1 MFSQLFRF
9 ATLAKGAVAISLVA
23 GAYSTAAAN
32 VDLPENTYHSRTASA
47 VQRGEKTAEPT
58 AKPAGTTK
66 PGDTKQAEETNRP
79 EAAKKTAEP
88 GSPTTTTGELDP
100 LVKDCLAGYA
110 KAMERKQKDNPGEDF
125 EVAARHAREAC
136 ERAIVASGLG
146 AEQFWAKYRPL
157 LDARKP
163 VTKPE
168 TKPTADVEA
177 LVKECARLYGAVLA
191 LKDASPGT
199 REAAGRKASEAC
211 KAAIAA
217 SGLSAD
223 AFWAKDPSLIEH
235 LRPGSKPTEKPA
247 TTKPTEKPATVAKPT
262 AEFEQLLK
270 DCVSLYA
277 AALALKDAST
287 ETREAAGRKASE
299 ACKAAIAASG
309 LTADA
314 FWAKYRSLFEQLRAK
329 PTEKPA
335 TTKPTEKPA
344 TVAKPTAEF
353 EQLLKDCVSLYA
365 AAVALKDA
373 SPETR
378 EAAGRKASEACKAAI
393 AASGLGTDAFWVK
406 YKQLFAHE
414 K

>member
-66 PGDTKQAEETNRP
+66 PEDTKKPEETKRP

-100 LVKDCLAGYA
+100 LVKECLAWYA

-168 TKPTADVEA
+168 TKPTPDVEA
-177 LVKECARLYGAVLA
+177 LIKECARLYAAVLA
-191 LKDASPGT
+191 LKDAST
-199 REAAGRKASEAC
+199 ETHEAAGRKASEAC

-223 AFWAKDPSLIEH
+223 E
-235 LRPGSKPTEKPA
+235 
-247 TTKPTEKPATVAKPT
+247 
-262 AEFEQLLK
+262 
-270 DCVSLYA
+270 
-277 AALALKDAST
+277 
-287 ETREAAGRKASE
+287 
-299 ACKAAIAASG
+299 
-309 LTADA
+309 
-314 FWAKYRSLFEQLRAK
+314 FWAKYRSLFEHLRPVSK

-414 K
+414 N

>member
-66 PGDTKQAEETNRP
+66 PEDTKKPEETKRP

-100 LVKDCLAGYA
+100 LVKECLAWYA
-110 KAMERKQKDNPGEDF
+110 KAMERKEKDNPGEDF

-168 TKPTADVEA
+168 TKPTPDV
-177 LVKECARLYGAVLA
+177 
-191 LKDASPGT
+191 
-199 REAAGRKASEAC
+199 KA
-211 KAAIAA
+211 
-217 SGLSAD
+217 
-223 AFWAKDPSLIEH
+223 LIEEDP
-235 LRPGSKPTEKPA
+235 L
-247 TTKPTEKPATVAKPT
+247 
-262 AEFEQLLK
+262 
-270 DCVSLYA
+270 LYA
-277 AALALKDAST
+277 AVSALDAAST
-287 ETREAAGRKASE
+287 ETHAGAGPQEAD
-299 ACKAAIAASG
+299 ACKA
-309 LTADA
+309 
-314 FWAKYRSLFEQLRAK
+314 
-329 PTEKPA
+329 
-335 TTKPTEKPA
+335 TKA
-344 TVAKPTAEF
+344 
-353 EQLLKDCVSLYA
+353 
-365 AAVALKDA
+365 
-373 SPETR
+373 
-378 EAAGRKASEACKAAI
+378 
-393 AASGLGTDAFWVK
+393 
-406 YKQLFAHE
+406 
-414 K
+414 

>member
-1 MFSQLFRF
+1 MNRSPGPPRSPASRGHTGFRWKGIEEMFSQLFRF

-66 PGDTKQAEETNRP
+66 PEDTKKPEETKRP

-100 LVKDCLAGYA
+100 LVKECLAWYA

-191 LKDASPGT
+191 LKDASPET

-223 AFWAKDPSLIEH
+223 E
-235 LRPGSKPTEKPA
+235 
-247 TTKPTEKPATVAKPT
+247 
-262 AEFEQLLK
+262 
-270 DCVSLYA
+270 
-277 AALALKDAST
+277 
-287 ETREAAGRKASE
+287 
-299 ACKAAIAASG
+299 
-309 LTADA
+309 
-314 FWAKYRSLFEQLRAK
+314 FWAKYRSLFEHLR
-329 PTEKPA
+329 
-335 TTKPTEKPA
+335 TKPTEKP
-344 TVAKPTAEF
+344 TTTKPSAHIQPLVKE
-353 EQLLKDCVSLYA
+353 CARPYA
-365 AAVALKDA
+365 PAIAL
-373 SPETR
+373 T
-378 EAAGRKASEACKAAI
+378 AAGAATRARAGPKAAE
-393 AASGLGTDAFWVK
+393 T
-406 YKQLFAHE
+406 
-414 K
+414 

>member
-1 MFSQLFRF
+1 MFSHLFRL

-32 VDLPENTYHSRTASA
+32 VDLPESAYHSRTATA

-66 PGDTKQAEETNRP
+66 PEDTKKPEETKRREP
-79 EAAKKTAEP
+79 AKKTAEP

-100 LVKDCLAGYA
+100 LVKECLAWYA
-110 KAMERKQKDNPGEDF
+110 KAMERKEKDNPGEDF

-136 ERAIVASGLG
+136 DRAIASSGLTR
-146 AEQFWAKYRPL
+146 EQFWAKYRPL
-157 LDARKP
+157 LETRKP

-177 LVKECARLYGAVLA
+177 LVKECARLYAAVLA
-191 LKDASPGT
+191 LKDASTETHEAAGRKASEACKAAIAASGLSADEFWAKYRSLFEQLRTKPTEKPTTTKPIVDIEPLVKECAHLYAAAIALKDASPET

-223 AFWAKDPSLIEH
+223 AFWAK
-235 LRPGSKPTEKPA
+235 
-247 TTKPTEKPATVAKPT
+247 
-262 AEFEQLLK
+262 
-270 DCVSLYA
+270 
-277 AALALKDAST
+277 
-287 ETREAAGRKASE
+287 
-299 ACKAAIAASG
+299 
-309 LTADA
+309 
-314 FWAKYRSLFEQLRAK
+314 YRSLFEHRRPVSK

-414 K
+414 N